1 MRLAAARTL
10 AWALWLSGWLLLG
23 EFGHRHGSI
32 WFGGLL
38 PLALWLLAIGAL
50 LCVRRPLPA
59 PVLAGGLAL
68 AALLAAWGHAEAS
81 TGALALGWAMLVVAA
96 SRVVRQ
102 LRRGRRHGAPL
113 APACAGALLAWTLAG
128 APGTITRAALLLGA
142 LLLVLLLMPWRG
154 TPASGCRAGLF
165 DCALPVAAWARWREA
180 ACWPQPAALLAMLP
194 MMAGLPMLADACSAA
209 GWSHRTESALHL
221 AAMLLP
227 PLMLQAPLRVLAQQ
241 ARQRWI
247 ALLLLAGG
255 AALWLHPGVQGLMV
269 AMLLHG
275 LAWGLAW
282 GGAMAAGERQP
293 DGPPPLVAASFGAL
307 LLLSLGAAIATLGL
321 DALATVHASLA
332 LCGAAGL
339 AGAWQHNPR
348 DACHRHP

>member
-1 MRLAAARTL
+1 MRLAAARSL

-23 EFGHRHGSI
+23 EFGHRQGSL

-50 LCVRRPLPA
+50 LGVRRPLPT
-59 PVLAGGLAL
+59 PGLAGGLAV
-68 AALLAAWGHAEAS
+68 ATMLAAWGHAEAS
-81 TGALALGWAMLVVAA
+81 TGALVLGWAMLVVAA

-102 LRRGRRHGAPL
+102 LRHGRPHGAPL
-113 APACAGALLAWTLAG
+113 APACVGALLAWSLAD
-128 APGTITRAALLLGA
+128 APAWISSAALLVGP
-142 LLLVLLLMPWRG
+142 LLLVLLMPWSG
-154 TPASGCRAGLF
+154 KPASGCRAGLF
-165 DCALPVAAWARWREA
+165 DCALPVAAWAPWRVA
-180 ACWPQPAALLAMLP
+180 ACWPQLAALLAMLP
-194 MMAGLPMLADACSAA
+194 MMAGLSMLADACSAA

-227 PLMLQAPLRVLAQQ
+227 PLLLQAPLRVMAELT
-241 ARQRWI
+241 RQRWI

-255 AALWLHPGVQGLMV
+255 AALWLQPGVQGLMV

-282 GGAMAAGERQP
+282 GGPMAAGERQP

-307 LLLSLGAAIATLGL
+307 LLLSLGAAVATLGL
-321 DALATVHASLA
+321 DALAAVHASLA
-332 LCGAAGL
+332 ICGAVGL
-339 AGAWQHNPR
+339 VGAWRHNLR
-348 DACHRHP
+348 HARHRHP